1 MGCHICV
8 TVEDAGK
15 RMADII
21 NLTLISQPWD
31 ALVNTWM
38 VFRLD
43 TGESDNVK
51 YESKSDAVDHQ
62 IEEKWYCYF
71 CMRRALGGV
80 KARDCQLFI
89 NMHRYVYDS
98 GGAASFI
105 EPDVDMIIS
114 SRSNDILQKGMNPR
128 GCY

>member
-1 MGCHICV
+1 
-8 TVEDAGK
+8 
-15 RMADII
+15 MADTI

-31 ALVNTWM
+31 MLARTWM

-43 TGESDNVK
+43 NGESDNVK
-51 YESKSDAVDHQ
+51 YESKADAVAHQ
-62 IEEKWYCYF
+62 LEEKWFCYF

-80 KARDCQLFI
+80 TARDCQLFI

-114 SRSNDILQKGMNPR
+114 SRSNDILQKGMNPSGR
-128 GCY
+128 Y